1 MPRRR
6 GEWQSGQPS
15 LADVAARA
23 GVSTQTVSRVVNGT
37 ANVLPDTRMRVERA
51 LTELGY
57 RAHTA
62 ARALA
67 TGKFGSIGVLCFDL
81 TKFGNLHIV
90 DAAIR
95 QAQASGYA
103 VYLSSVPDA
112 TDADL
117 QAAVRGLTDQAVDG
131 LIVVEARIL
140 DTPSLRLPRDLPVV
154 VAEGARDIPYPA
166 VGVDHAFGARLAVE
180 HLLGLGHATVH
191 HVSGLPDSYPAL
203 TRLEAWRSVLTE
215 RGRPVPVPAAGDWSA
230 ASGYRAAMELLGS
243 GPRTGGPATAG
254 DTAGDTGGDTGGPV
268 TAIFAANDQMAAGVM
283 RAAADLGRRVPGDLS
298 VAGYDDTELA
308 AYLVPALT
316 TVRQDLR
323 AVGRRCVDLLVP
335 AVRGG
340 VPLPPRTAGLMRPE
354 LVVRASTAAPPAL
367 FLAGSLISC
376 ISCRQRYF
384 LSTALYAAA
393 NSAVL
398 L

>member
-1 MPRRR
+1 MPRRP

-37 ANVLPDTRMRVERA
+37 ANVREDTRERVESA
-51 LTELGY
+51 LADLGY

-90 DAAIR
+90 DEAIR
-95 QAQASGYA
+95 RAQANGYA
-103 VYLSSVPDA
+103 VYLSSIPDA

-140 DTPSLRLPRDLPVV
+140 DTPRLRLPRDLPVV

-180 HLLGLGHATVH
+180 HLLALGHRCVH
-191 HVSGLPDSYPAL
+191 HVSGLPDSYPAAA
-203 TRLEAWRSVLTE
+203 RLEAWRAVLAE
-215 RGRPVPVPAAGDWSA
+215 RERPVPAPVAGDWSA
-230 ASGYRAAMELLGS
+230 ASGYRAAMELLE
-243 GPRTGGPATAG
+243 RDG
-254 DTAGDTGGDTGGPV
+254 DEPV
-268 TAIFAANDQMAAGVM
+268 TAIFAANDQMAAGVL
-283 RAAADLGRRVPGDLS
+283 RAASDLGRRVPADLS
-298 VAGYDDTELA
+298 VAGYDDSELA
-308 AYLVPALT
+308 AYLLPPLT
-316 TVRQDLR
+316 TVRQDLHG
-323 AVGRRCVDLLVP
+323 VGRRCVDLLLP
-335 AVRGG
+335 ALRGG
-340 VPLPPRTAGLMRPE
+340 AVPSPGAGGLVLPE
-354 LVVRASTAAPPAL
+354 LVVRASTAAPA
-367 FLAGSLISC
+367 S
-376 ISCRQRYF
+376 R
-384 LSTALYAAA
+384 
-393 NSAVL
+393 
-398 L
+398 

>member
-1 MPRRR
+1 MPRRP

-15 LADVAARA
+15 LADVAAQA

-37 ANVLPDTRMRVERA
+37 ANVLPDTRARVERA
-51 LTELGY
+51 LAELGY

-90 DAAIR
+90 DEVIR
-95 QAQASGYA
+95 QARANGYA

-140 DTPSLRLPRDLPVV
+140 DTPSLRLPSDLPVV
-154 VAEGARDIPYPA
+154 VAEGAQDIPYTA

-180 HLLGLGHATVH
+180 HLLGLGHSCVH
-191 HVSGLPDSYPAL
+191 HISGLPDSYPAA
-203 TRLEAWRSVLTE
+203 TRLEAWRNVLKE
-215 RGRPVPVPAAGDWSA
+215 RGRAVPEPVGGDWSA
-230 ASGYRAAMELLGS
+230 ASGYRAAMELLGRGS
-243 GPRTGGPATAG
+243 RTSDRA
-254 DTAGDTGGDTGGPV
+254 DEPV
-268 TAIFAANDQMAAGVM
+268 TAIFAANDQMAAGVL
-283 RAAADLGRRVPGDLS
+283 RAAAGLGRRVPGDLS
-298 VAGYDDTELA
+298 VAGYDDNELA
-308 AYLVPALT
+308 AYLLPALT

-323 AVGRRCVDLLVP
+323 GVGRRCVDLLVP
-335 AVRGG
+335 ALRGG
-340 VPLPPRTAGLMRPE
+340 TALTPGHVDLMLPE
-354 LVVRASTAAPPAL
+354 LVVRASTAAP
-367 FLAGSLISC
+367 
-376 ISCRQRYF
+376 
-384 LSTALYAAA
+384 
-393 NSAVL
+393 AVR
-398 L
+398 